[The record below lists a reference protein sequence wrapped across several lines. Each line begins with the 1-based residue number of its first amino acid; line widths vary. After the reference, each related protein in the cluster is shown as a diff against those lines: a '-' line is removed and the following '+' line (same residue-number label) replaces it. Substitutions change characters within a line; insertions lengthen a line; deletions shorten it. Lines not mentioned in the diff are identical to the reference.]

1 MGPSELTARLAA
13 LIEVDALNYW
23 EIEDYVEQL
32 ATQPPEVQE
41 EVLRQVGVIW
51 PVSQALCLD
60 FLDQVQRGLSC
71 LPHSRL
77 GEWVNATLDVYEKDG
92 LKQAQRFLAEVES
105 NFLCQIRGEN
115 GVSLAQAGGR
125 LLPYL
130 RGLAGRAL
138 DLATAPITYT
148 DSQTIFLPPE
158 ITLFKE
164 QRENFLTYKL
174 LASWQWGLLAA
185 GTFSAH
191 LSPEQTLIQELMA
204 RHGRRFSSEQPFP
217 ANFYHLFPDPEL
229 AGDLFLL
236 VETVRITSLLRR
248 ELPGLMRDSAP
259 VLAELRR
266 QRPTLSGLEGKAR
279 LLEALNHWVLTAAL
293 PESEAETSAKFYT
306 QAVELLLP
314 LADAGKTVA
323 ESLGLTAQLYR
334 LFEQLPG
341 EYRPEHP
348 PLLGGRL
355 QPWAVAAVR
364 LHRREES
371 RQQFIKALGAM
382 LALETGEHPPP
393 EQHAA
398 RRQKPTALPD
408 DAAAAL
414 LPLSAKGD
422 EGEQPLSPPQA
433 EEPEYITIGGRE
445 IKIPES
451 LRELASEIR
460 QDLGRLPNRYISAA
474 LDQAGRNA
482 VGGPGPDPEEGPEAT
497 GPLLYDEWDYRRG
510 GFRKNWCTLLEK
522 QLLPVS
528 SPFVENTLEKYQG
541 QLRLLKRQF
550 EMMRLQQRFVRRQKE
565 GDEIDLDAA
574 TEALLDIRAG
584 YPASENLF
592 VRLNRDERNIAAI
605 FLVDMSYSTEGWV
618 GTALKEALVLMC
630 ESLQVLGDRY
640 AIYGF
645 SGMRRTRAELYQI
658 KHLEERYDREVKG
671 RISAIIPKD
680 YTRMGPPIRHVS
692 RILAASE
699 AKIRLL
705 ITLSDGKPEDY
716 DDYKGE
722 YAIEDTRHALIEA
735 KAAGIHPFCITIDR
749 EAQEYIPHMYGAV
762 NYIFINDVKRLP
774 LRMPEIYRSLTT

>member
-1 MGPSELTARLAA
+1 MDPTELTARLAA

-32 ATQPPEVQE
+32 ATHPAEVQE
-41 EVLRQVGVIW
+41 EVLRQVGAIW

-60 FLDQVQRGLSC
+60 FLAQVQQGLTC
-71 LPHSRL
+71 LHHSQL
-77 GEWVNATLDVYEKDG
+77 GEWVNAALDVYEKDG

-105 NFLCQIRGEN
+105 NFLCRIRGEN
-115 GVSLAQAGGR
+115 GISLAEAGGR

-138 DLATAPITYT
+138 DLAAAPVTYT

-158 ITLFKE
+158 INLFKE
-164 QRENFLTYKL
+164 KKANFLAYKL
-174 LASWQWGLLAA
+174 LATWQWGLLAA
-185 GTFSAH
+185 GTFRARITARQ
-191 LSPEQTLIQELMA
+191 PLIKELAA
-204 RHGRRFSSEQPFP
+204 RHGRRLPREQPFP
-217 ANFYHLFPDPEL
+217 VNFCHLFPDSGL

-236 VETVRITSLLRR
+236 LETLRVTSLLRR

-259 VLAELRR
+259 VLARFQQQRPALTELR
-266 QRPTLSGLEGKAR
+266 GKTR
-279 LLEALNHWVLTAAL
+279 LLEALNQWVLTGKTSDDPASRVGKILPRAL
-293 PESEAETSAKFYT
+293 
-306 QAVELLLP
+306 QLLAP
-314 LADAGKTVA
+314 LAADGGTVDD
-323 ESLGLTAQLYR
+323 SLHLTAQLYQ
-334 LFEQLPG
+334 LFGQLPG
-341 EYRPEHP
+341 EYTPDHP
-348 PLLGGRL
+348 PILGGRL
-355 QPWAVAAVR
+355 QPSAVEAIR
-364 LHRREES
+364 RQRREES
-371 RQQFIKALGAM
+371 RQQFIKALGSL
-382 LALETGEHPPP
+382 LAPEPGEKTPA
-393 EQHAA
+393 EAA
-398 RRQKPTALPD
+398 SAPRKKPAGLPD
-408 DAAAAL
+408 DAAAL
-414 LPLSAKGD
+414 LPPPGNRD
-422 EGEQPLSPPQA
+422 EEQPATEPPGPEA
-433 EEPEYITIGGRE
+433 PEYITIGEQE
-445 IKIPES
+445 IKIPAP
-451 LRELASEIR
+451 LRELAREIKD
-460 QDLGRLPNRYISAA
+460 DLGQIPARYISAA
-474 LDQAGRNA
+474 LEQAGQGPVA
-482 VGGPGPDPEEGPEAT
+482 GPGPDPDQGPEAA
-497 GPLLYDEWDYRRG
+497 GALVFDEWDYRRG

-522 QLLPVS
+522 QLLPVRS
-528 SPFVENTLEKYQG
+528 SFVENTLEKYHG

-574 TEALLDIRAG
+574 TEALIDTRAG

-592 VRLNRDERNIAAI
+592 IRLNRDERNIAAI

-618 GTALKEALVLMC
+618 STALKEALVLMC

-645 SGMRRTRAELYQI
+645 SGMRRSRTELYQI
-658 KHLEERYDREVKG
+658 KHLDEKYSREVKG

-692 RILAASE
+692 RLLAASE

-735 KAAGIHPFCITIDR
+735 KAGGIHPFCITIDR

-774 LRMPEIYRSLTT
+774 LRMPEIYRALTA

>member
-1 MGPSELTARLAA
+1 MDHSELTARLAA

-32 ATQPPEVQE
+32 AAQPTEVQE

-60 FLDQVQRGLSC
+60 FLDQVQRGLNC
-71 LPHSRL
+71 LHHSRL

-105 NFLCQIRGEN
+105 NFLCQIRGKSGLGLTE
-115 GVSLAQAGGR
+115 AGGR

-138 DLATAPITYT
+138 DLASAPTTYT

-158 ITLFKE
+158 ITLCKE
-164 QRENFLTYKL
+164 KRENFLTYKL

-185 GTFSAH
+185 GTFSAR
-191 LSPEQTLIQELMA
+191 LTPEQPLIRELIV
-204 RHGRRFSSEQPFP
+204 RHGRRLSSEQPFP

-236 VETVRITSLLRR
+236 VETVRITKLMRQ

-259 VLAELRR
+259 ILAQLRR
-266 QRPTLSGLEGKAR
+266 QRPALSGLEGKNR
-279 LLEALNHWVLTAAL
+279 LLEALNHWALTAAP
-293 PESEAETSAKFYT
+293 PESAAGPNAKLYAR
-306 QAVELLLP
+306 AVELLLP
-314 LADAGKTVA
+314 LANTGGTIDD
-323 ESLGLTAQLYR
+323 SLGITAQLYR
-334 LFEQLPG
+334 LCERLPG
-341 EYRPEHP
+341 GYHPEHP
-348 PLLGGRL
+348 PILGGRL
-355 QPWAVAAVR
+355 QPRAVEAIR
-364 LHRREES
+364 LRRREES

-382 LALETGEHPPP
+382 LAVEAGENAPP
-393 EQHAA
+393 ERHPAQ
-398 RRQKPTALPD
+398 RQKPSGLPD

-414 LPLSAKGD
+414 LPPPAKGG
-422 EGEQPLSPPQA
+422 EGEQPLKPPPA
-433 EEPEYITIGGRE
+433 ETEYITVGGRE
-445 IKIPES
+445 IKIPEP
-451 LRELASEIR
+451 LRELAGEIR
-460 QDLGRLPNRYISAA
+460 QDLGRIPERYISAA
-474 LDQAGRNA
+474 LEQAGTAA
-482 VGGPGPDPEEGPEAT
+482 VGGPGPDPNEGPEAT

-528 SPFVENTLEKYQG
+528 SPFVENTREKYRG

-574 TEALLDIRAG
+574 IEALIDIRAG
-584 YPASENLF
+584 HPASDNLF
-592 VRLNRDERNIAAI
+592 IRLNRDERNIAAI

-618 GTALKEALVLMC
+618 STALKEALVLMC

-645 SGMRRTRAELYQI
+645 SGMRRSRAELYQI
-658 KHLEERYDREVKG
+658 KHLGEQYDRKVKG

-774 LRMPEIYRSLTT
+774 LRMPEIYRALTT